1 MAEAIPGAALVRC
14 RAHGVGMD
22 DVTSA
27 SDSLS
32 DQLRWAIE
40 NKHLIELRY
49 HGSARVAEPH
59 DYGVYKG
66 IERLLIFQLRDSD
79 HSHHSA
85 TGWRL
90 LNTAQIEECL
100 VLKKHFPG
108 SRGHVYQ
115 SHLVWDQVYARVR

>member
-1 MAEAIPGAALVRC
+1 
-14 RAHGVGMD
+14 MD

-27 SDSLS
+27 SDSLN

-100 VLKKHFPG
+100 VLKRHFPG